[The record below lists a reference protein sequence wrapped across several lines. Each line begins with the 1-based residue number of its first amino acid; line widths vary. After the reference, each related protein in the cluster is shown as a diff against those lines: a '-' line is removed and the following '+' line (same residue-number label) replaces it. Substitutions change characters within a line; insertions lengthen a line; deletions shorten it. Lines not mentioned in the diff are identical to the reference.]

1 MRYSILISL
10 AALALSGC
18 AHHVGFHS
26 SHLGFDTT
34 PHYAQPS
41 AIPCYGKGP
50 LHYTTYYGS
59 DAKWHYFESHHDLK
73 LKRYMVPRGRC
84 RDGDRSSRSAKGSC
98 MWSGRKAGNC
108 GLHNDKTTGRAFTSG

>member
-1 MRYSILISL
+1 MKHVILISL
-10 AALALSGC
+10 AALAFAGC

-41 AIPCYGKGP
+41 AIPCHGKGP
-50 LHYTTYYGS
+50 IHYTSYYGS

-73 LKRYMVPRGRC
+73 LKRYMVPRWSLPGWKPVFPVGKGKIYVE
-84 RDGDRSSRSAKGSC
+84 RDAQG
-98 MWSGRKAGNC
+98 
-108 GLHNDKTTGRAFTSG
+108 GLRALPPDVRH